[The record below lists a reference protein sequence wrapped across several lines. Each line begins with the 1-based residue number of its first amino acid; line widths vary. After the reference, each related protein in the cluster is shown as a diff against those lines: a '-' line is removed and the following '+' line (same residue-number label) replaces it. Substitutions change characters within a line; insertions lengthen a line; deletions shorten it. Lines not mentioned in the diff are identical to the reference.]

1 LTNAS
6 RKIRLIMELR
16 RNGITDTTVLSALER
31 IPRDVFVPDAF
42 QDQAYEN
49 IALPIHHGQTISQ
62 PYVVAFMTE
71 ALKVGPRMKVLEV
84 GTGSGYQAA
93 VLSQLCRRVYT
104 IERYRS
110 LLRDAERQ
118 FEALRLTNITTKVG
132 DGYLGWPEQAPFDR
146 ILVTAAATDLPPVL
160 VEQLGVG
167 GIMVLPMGSSSVDQ
181 QIVRVVKL
189 EDGRIDC
196 EDLLGV
202 RFVPL
207 VDGIPSDD

>member
-1 LTNAS
+1 MTDAS

-16 RNGITDTTVLSALER
+16 RHGITDTIVLSALER
-31 IPRDVFVPDAF
+31 IPREAFVPAAF

-49 IALPIHHGQTISQ
+49 IALPIHQGQTISQ

-71 ALKVGPRMKVLEV
+71 ALKLGPRMKVLEV

-93 VLSQLCRRVYT
+93 VLSPLCRRVYT
-104 IERYRS
+104 IERYRT
-110 LLRDAERQ
+110 LLRDAEQQ
-118 FEALRLTNITTKVG
+118 FQALRLPNITAKVA

-146 ILVTAAATDLPPVL
+146 ILVTAAARELPPVL
-160 VEQLGVG
+160 IEQLGIG
-167 GIMVLPMGSSSVDQ
+167 GIMVLPMGSNSTDQ

-196 EDLLGV
+196 EDLLAV

-207 VDGIPSDD
+207 IDGIPADD

>member
-1 LTNAS
+1 
-6 RKIRLIMELR
+6 MELR
-16 RNGITDTTVLSALER
+16 RHGITDTTVLSALER
-31 IPRDVFVPDAF
+31 IPREAFVPAAF

-49 IALPIHHGQTISQ
+49 IALPIHQGQTISQ
-62 PYVVAFMTE
+62 PLVVAFMTE

-118 FEALRLTNITTKVG
+118 FQDLRLPNITTKFA

-146 ILVTAAATDLPPVL
+146 ILVTAAAPEMPPVSVGLLLGTIPAGYGLPPWLSLIVGAAVL
-160 VEQLGVG
+160 VAIL
-167 GIMVLPMGSSSVDQ
+167 
-181 QIVRVVKL
+181 RFF
-189 EDGRIDC
+189 GRNADSG
-196 EDLLGV
+196 LARPG
-202 RFVPL
+202 
-207 VDGIPSDD
+207 

>member
-1 LTNAS
+1 MTDAS

-16 RNGITDTTVLSALER
+16 RHGITDTTVLSALER
-31 IPRDVFVPDAF
+31 IPREAFVPAAF

-49 IALPIHHGQTISQ
+49 IALPIHQGQTISQ
-62 PYVVAFMTE
+62 PLVVAFMTE

-118 FEALRLTNITTKVG
+118 FQDLRLPNITTKFA

-146 ILVTAAATDLPPVL
+146 ILVTAAAPELPPVL

-167 GIMVLPMGSSSVDQ
+167 GIMVLPMGSNSADQ

-196 EDLLGV
+196 EELLAV

-207 VDGIPSDD
+207 VGGIPADD